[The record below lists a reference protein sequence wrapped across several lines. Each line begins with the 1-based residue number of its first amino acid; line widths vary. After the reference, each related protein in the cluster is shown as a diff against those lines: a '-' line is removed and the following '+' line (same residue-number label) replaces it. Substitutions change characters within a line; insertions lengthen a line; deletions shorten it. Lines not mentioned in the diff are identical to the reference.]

1 MTEGPEEQRQQQ
13 REDEEPAVAPAQGG
27 ISIGVLT
34 GGAVA
39 AGEGATAEDR
49 SRRAGGRAEPPPSPA
64 MTPRAAPGG
73 IAIGVMTAGAAAAGP
88 GANALDASEEPVGVS
103 AEFRT
108 ALGTLREQLR
118 LLSPSDETAELD
130 AGLAGAEEEIGATGQ
145 VRRERLWWL
154 RERLDVGATAAA
166 GLASAA
172 AVVQQIT
179 QLLAG

>member
-1 MTEGPEEQRQQQ
+1 MTAGNGEQQ
-13 REDEEPAVAPAQGG
+13 EEEPAVAPAQGG

-49 SRRAGGRAEPPPSPA
+49 SRRAGRPEPPPAPPA
-64 MTPRAAPGG
+64 PSATPRAAPGG
-73 IAIGVMTAGAAAAGP
+73 IGIGVMTGGAAAAGS
-88 GANALDASEEPVGVS
+88 GARALDASEELIGVS

-118 LLSPSDETAELD
+118 LLSPSDETSEVD

-145 VRRERLWWL
+145 VRRERLQWL

-166 GLASAA
+166 GLASAGA
-172 AVVQQIT
+172 LVEQIT
-179 QLLAG
+179 QLLTG

>member
-1 MTEGPEEQRQQQ
+1 MTAGHGEQQ
-13 REDEEPAVAPAQGG
+13 EEEPAVAPAQGG

-49 SRRAGGRAEPPPSPA
+49 SRRAGRPEPPPAPSA
-64 MTPRAAPGG
+64 APRATPGG
-73 IAIGVMTAGAAAAGP
+73 IGIGVMTGGAAAAGP
-88 GANALDASEEPVGVS
+88 AARALDASEELIGVS

-108 ALGTLREQLR
+108 ALGTLREQLC
-118 LLSPSDETAELD
+118 LLSPSDETSEVD

-145 VRRERLWWL
+145 VRRERLQWL

-166 GLASAA
+166 GLASAGA
-172 AVVQQIT
+172 LAEQIT
-179 QLLAG
+179 QLLTG